1 VLLATAIWQRVV
13 HDCTMNSSG
22 HARRG
27 RRGRKDVRGD
37 VCVDGRLDA
46 LSPPIRWKM
55 KRRSMNRRC
64 HTDLLAKKGRE
75 GDAPRETL
83 VCLHAFPTRLLC
95 SNTERDRG
103 HDPDVLSTQRR
114 SVSTER
120 RTRAMHQRCR
130 SQRRAGAAMTAPTPK
145 REDGTDGISRGPDT
159 VKSGQT
165 VRRSACFTKRP
176 LSLTRASE
184 LGEVHTTSSEAL
196 IDRHHEGSGCG
207 RIAPGPRGH
216 RATAHRLA
224 HRQRL
229 QSAVRGAD

>member
-27 RRGRKDVRGD
+27 RRGRKDVRGG

-130 SQRRAGAAMTAPTPK
+130 SQKKGRCSDDSTHSQARGRRGRDRGTRSNLGRQSDAPL
-145 REDGTDGISRGPDT
+145 
-159 VKSGQT
+159 V
-165 VRRSACFTKRP
+165 
-176 LSLTRASE
+176 
-184 LGEVHTTSSEAL
+184 
-196 IDRHHEGSGCG
+196 
-207 RIAPGPRGH
+207 
-216 RATAHRLA
+216 
-224 HRQRL
+224 L
-229 QSAVRGAD
+229 QKGL